1 AAQSGTLRLGAVQ
14 GNVSQPGLGAF
25 VNVREVLNNHARGTH
40 ELAEQVGQGN
50 LDLVVWPENG
60 TDVNPR
66 ADSAAAEVVDN
77 AAQAAGAPILL
88 GTDRYGTDTEA
99 TVPGSTRWCA
109 GSPVRGRSS
118 PTPSRSRRL
127 LPSTSPCGRWH
138 GCSPLRW
145 TWCRWTWHRARKKPW
160 CR

>member
-1 AAQSGTLRLGAVQ
+1 LVLAIGALLPLPSTAAQSGTLRLGAVQ

-25 VNVREVLNNHARGTH
+25 ANAREVLNNHARGTH

-88 GTDRYGTDTEA
+88 GTDRYGTDTEGNRA
-99 TVPGSTRWCA
+99 RFNEMVLW
-109 GSPVRGRSS
+109 SPVMGRSS

-127 LPSTSPCGRWH
+127 LPNTSP
-138 GCSPLRW
+138 
-145 TWCRWTWHRARKKPW
+145 
-160 CR
+160 